1 MKNNANFTRILGISA
16 LLIIT
21 VQILFAQ
28 GGRRGPM
35 MEENKEKIKAHKIA
49 FITERLNLTTQEAEK
64 FWPVYNEHEAI
75 MNNFHKEFRKN
86 HKFEPEDIE
95 AMSDTEVNSFID
107 DQFKHEQQAFS
118 HRKEFIEKLRGVIP
132 PKKILM
138 LMETEKDFK
147 VELMKRVSGK
157 NEPPM
162 PYKEK
167 GIKNPE

>member
-1 MKNNANFTRILGISA
+1 MKNYSNIIRIAIISA
-16 LLIIT
+16 LLIII
-21 VQILFAQ
+21 VQILNAQ
-28 GGRRGPM
+28 GRGRNPM

-49 FITERLNLTTQEAEK
+49 FITDRLNLTPDEAEK
-64 FWPVYNEHEAI
+64 FWPVYNENEAI
-75 MNNFHKEFRKN
+75 MDNFHKEFRKN

-95 AMSDTEVNSFID
+95 TMSDAEVNSFID

-118 HRKEFIEKLRGVIP
+118 YRKDFVEKLRGVIP

-138 LMETEKDFK
+138 LMESEKDFK

-162 PYKEK
+162 PYRE
-167 GIKNPE
+167 GAIKNPE